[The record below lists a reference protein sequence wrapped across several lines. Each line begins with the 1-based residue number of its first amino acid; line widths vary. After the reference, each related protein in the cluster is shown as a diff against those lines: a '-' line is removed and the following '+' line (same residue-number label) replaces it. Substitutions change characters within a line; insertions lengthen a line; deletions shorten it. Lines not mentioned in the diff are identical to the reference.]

1 MNVLMLTT
9 VFPPEV
15 RSAALLMGELAES
28 LAQRGHRVTVIT
40 AAPAGAAR
48 RGKRSLF
55 GVFVED
61 LCGVRVIRIP
71 NFAIHR
77 THAPAILR
85 GLGQMLNA
93 FAFLLAA
100 LFVKDVDVTL
110 AYSPPLALGIVG
122 AVLHHLRR
130 IPHVLNVQDLV
141 PQYAIDLGILKS
153 RSLIR
158 LLKEI
163 ERTVYRHVQLI
174 TVHSRGNAEY
184 MAREGVEPHKVAVV
198 PNWVDTRLIRPAAR
212 ETAYR
217 QKAGLE
223 GKFVVLFAGMLGF
236 AQDVDTIVEAGT
248 FLSSRRD
255 IVLLIVGDGV
265 EKERLK
271 EKARCLGLENVRFMP
286 VVTNQ
291 EYPEVVAS
299 ADLCLATLQKSLLC
313 PVVPSKLLGYMAAG
327 KPIVA
332 SFPEGGDAP
341 RVIRE
346 AGCGICVPPG
356 DPARLAQAIV
366 EAAANPAGCRAWGER
381 GRQFVET
388 HHDRS
393 GVVALYESL
402 FEQFTDGSAPI
413 VEARTRFWRRRPRR
427 ISSSDDVPPALTL
440 GGG

>member
-40 AAPAGAAR
+40 AASAGAAR
-48 RGKRSLF
+48 PRKRSLF
-55 GVFVED
+55 GVFAED

-141 PQYAIDLGILKS
+141 PQYAIDLGILKN

-163 ERTVYRHVQLI
+163 ERTVYRHVQ
-174 TVHSRGNAEY
+174 V
-184 MAREGVEPHKVAVV
+184 
-198 PNWVDTRLIRPAAR
+198 LIRHPR
-212 ETAYR
+212 
-217 QKAGLE
+217 
-223 GKFVVLFAGMLGF
+223 
-236 AQDVDTIVEAGT
+236 
-248 FLSSRRD
+248 
-255 IVLLIVGDGV
+255 
-265 EKERLK
+265 
-271 EKARCLGLENVRFMP
+271 
-286 VVTNQ
+286 
-291 EYPEVVAS
+291 
-299 ADLCLATLQKSLLC
+299 
-313 PVVPSKLLGYMAAG
+313 
-327 KPIVA
+327 
-332 SFPEGGDAP
+332 GDARDNARRGLGSP
-341 RVIRE
+341 KGARGPQTGAPLVH
-346 AGCGICVPPG
+346 AHSG
-356 DPARLAQAIV
+356 PAR
-366 EAAANPAGCRAWGER
+366 P
-381 GRQFVET
+381 
-388 HHDRS
+388 
-393 GVVALYESL
+393 
-402 FEQFTDGSAPI
+402 
-413 VEARTRFWRRRPRR
+413 RP
-427 ISSSDDVPPALTL
+427 DTW
-440 GGG
+440 

>member
-77 THAPAILR
+77 THAPEILR

-141 PQYAIDLGILKS
+141 PQYAIDLGILKN
-153 RSLIR
+153 RTLIR
-158 LLKEI
+158 MLKWI
-163 ERTVYRHVQLI
+163 EKTVYRNVQQI
-174 TVHSRGNAEY
+174 TVHSQGNAEY
-184 MAREGVEPHKVAVV
+184 MVREGVPAAKLAVV
-198 PNWVDTRLIRPAAR
+198 PNWVDTRLIQPTSR
-212 ETAYR
+212 ETPYR
-217 QKAGLE
+217 EKAGLQ

-236 AQDVDTIVEAGT
+236 AQDLDTVVEAGI
-248 FLSSRRD
+248 FLRAHPD
-255 IVLLIVGDGV
+255 IVVLIVGEGV
-265 EKERLK
+265 EKERVR
-271 EKARCLGLENVRFMP
+271 EKARRLGLDN
-286 VVTNQ
+286 
-291 EYPEVVAS
+291 
-299 ADLCLATLQKSLLC
+299 
-313 PVVPSKLLGYMAAG
+313 
-327 KPIVA
+327 
-332 SFPEGGDAP
+332 
-341 RVIRE
+341 
-346 AGCGICVPPG
+346 
-356 DPARLAQAIV
+356 
-366 EAAANPAGCRAWGER
+366 
-381 GRQFVET
+381 
-388 HHDRS
+388 
-393 GVVALYESL
+393 
-402 FEQFTDGSAPI
+402 
-413 VEARTRFWRRRPRR
+413 
-427 ISSSDDVPPALTL
+427 
-440 GGG
+440 